1 MSLSKKLIIT
11 IVSVVFCAFSLGG
24 LLMMANNF
32 GVSLNDA
39 VTQNTER
46 WQMSCNNLRSRL
58 ISDKIK
64 GVDYESSTVAQY
76 ARQMMSYAEKWEL
89 LIKNSEGDVVYSNL
103 KDRKIASLEENSYCV
118 IKYENEYYNCFSS
131 SFEIYD
137 EKLTLTGCFDITY
150 VFKERSRQYL
160 AFLLTEFSVVMLTGA
175 AAFIL
180 SKRITSPLLK
190 LNKTAKSIAGGE
202 YERRTNITSDDEIGS
217 LSKSFDD
224 MVCRL
229 ENQINV
235 KTAFVADFSHE
246 LKTPMT
252 SIIGYADI
260 LRNRILSE
268 EEKFLYADKIYKNG
282 KRLYALEEKMLSLLE
297 ISQNKLVLKPVNV
310 NDVKKELELIFDKNA
325 EIIYELT
332 PNISVLAD
340 KELLTTLLRNLIENA
355 LKACE
360 NSPVTLSG
368 ELVEGKYIFCVT
380 DRGCGMD
387 EKVLSKITEPFY
399 KADKARNSS
408 GFGVGLSIC
417 KSICNAFNTKLIFKS
432 RPGEGTQVS
441 FETEVCE

>member
-1 MSLSKKLIIT
+1 
-11 IVSVVFCAFSLGG
+11 
-24 LLMMANNF
+24 
-32 GVSLNDA
+32 
-39 VTQNTER
+39 
-46 WQMSCNNLRSRL
+46 MSCNNLRSRL

-368 ELVEGKYIFCVT
+368 ELVEGKYIFCGH
-380 DRGCGMD
+380 RQS
-387 EKVLSKITEPFY
+387 EI
-399 KADKARNSS
+399 
-408 GFGVGLSIC
+408 
-417 KSICNAFNTKLIFKS
+417 
-432 RPGEGTQVS
+432 EGRKRKN
-441 FETEVCE
+441 